1 MHRFLAGLRRVLA
14 YTDFDRLNIGSV
26 VHQFIREDIIPRL
39 QKKLDAAKTD
49 NEKDMLERLIAE
61 YEKYSDPRDPASTI
75 YTKTAA
81 NIVRAL
87 ARRSNMGD
95 EDMEDLTQQLA
106 LDFNT
111 TLHQQSEWR
120 RQQRGEEPS
129 KSIPGGNTLA
139 DYMRGVDIMGGPL
152 EVNSMWMR
160 NVQFRTQ
167 WRIKELK
174 RRHEERTLDPLEG
187 DEGEERDSWSQVQAP
202 SQVDESYV
210 MQVIE
215 DLKDFIHRKFVSSPE
230 KKDLFDL
237 WFESAQE
244 KGFDKVDMKH
254 DVYTALKDKGYGGS
268 LTSSMPLWWNE
279 VKRAIVQFFD
289 RELEGTVSNQMRKML
304 KISSAEVVAYEVF
317 RRRLAAWMLGGILRG
332 TIERE

>member
-14 YTDFDRLNIGSV
+14 YTDLERMNLGSMA
-26 VHQFIREDIIPRL
+26 HNAIQEEFIPRL
-39 QKKLDAAKTD
+39 KKRLEVATTD

-61 YEKYSDPRDPASTI
+61 YEKYSDPRTPEANI
-75 YTKTAA
+75 YNKTAA
-81 NIVRAL
+81 NVVRTL
-87 ARRSNMGD
+87 ARRSSMND
-95 EDMEDLTQQLA
+95 EDMEDLTQQIA
-106 LDFNT
+106 LDFFQSRQEKGSVELRDTIKKFKEMQGPLALNSFWMRIIDLRT
-111 TLHQQSEWR
+111 RFHIKMIQRHQQE
-120 RQQRGEEPS
+120 
-129 KSIPGGNTLA
+129 K
-139 DYMRGVDIMGGPL
+139 
-152 EVNSMWMR
+152 
-160 NVQFRTQ
+160 
-167 WRIKELK
+167 
-174 RRHEERTLDPLEG
+174 TLDPLKG

-268 LTSSMPLWWNE
+268 LTGSMPLWWNE

-317 RRRLAAWMLGGILRG
+317 RRRLAAWMLGGVLRG
-332 TIERE
+332 MVERE